1 MYLYIILCYCL
12 QLMMARRDREMNRE
26 NWERVDK
33 DIKTFSKRQN
43 NLLTWTI
50 LFTKEARS
58 LSQRSLI
65 NLCPCTH
72 QACRIELRKG

>member
-12 QLMMARRDREMNRE
+12 QLMMARRYRKMNRE

-33 DIKTFSKRQN
+33 NIKTFSKRQN
-43 NLLTWTI
+43 NLLSWTI
-50 LFTKEARS
+50 LFTKEARA

-65 NLCPCTH
+65 DLRSCTH